1 MMGHQRMMEDEQP
14 RGRRFEEPEERYEEE
29 VDAEDEDQGEYE
41 EDGGGAEDAAAQQ
54 LNQISPD
61 EMKALVLNWVNASPE
76 NKQAALGM
84 GSELMSAIMG

>member
-1 MMGHQRMMEDEQP
+1 MMDRQEMMQGERPRGHQFEAPEQV
-14 RGRRFEEPEERYEEE
+14 YEEE
-29 VDAEDEDQGEYE
+29 MGDGEDGGDYE
-41 EDGGGAEDAAAQQ
+41 EDDSGAEDAATQQ

-61 EMKALVLNWVNASPE
+61 EMKALVINWVNASPE

>member
-1 MMGHQRMMEDEQP
+1 MMGHQEMMQEDRP
-14 RGRRFEEPEERYEEE
+14 RGQRFEAPEQ
-29 VDAEDEDQGEYE
+29 DYE
-41 EDGGGAEDAAAQQ
+41 EDVGDEGDGGDYEEDDSGAEDAATQQ